1 MNTSKDRYAVRIS
14 ESSYIEMQEQA
25 VGWRKIR
32 LERVYGVVD
41 ELLHLPQIFGH
52 DVTADDAIA
61 YLRKTYGIDVDQ
73 LDVCADAREG
83 SKP

>member
-1 MNTSKDRYAVRIS
+1 
-14 ESSYIEMQEQA
+14 MQEQA
-25 VGWRKIR
+25 FGWRKVR

-61 YLRKTYGIDVDQ
+61 YLRKTYGIDVDR
-73 LDVCADAREG
+73 LDVCADAGGKE
-83 SKP
+83 